1 MCVFF
6 RCMYAS
12 LYACMSGGLIR
23 VCSVQCACVQ
33 QYTCVYMYA
42 SLYHMLLEINLP

>member
-6 RCMYAS
+6 RCVCEFVCMYEWWS
-12 LYACMSGGLIR
+12 YT
-23 VCSVQCACVQ
+23 SVQCACVQ

>member
-1 MCVFF
+1 MHV
-6 RCMYAS
+6 R
-12 LYACMSGGLIR
+12 MSGGGYECA

-33 QYTCVYMYA
+33 QYACVYMYA